1 MKILVCYAAV
11 SQGPSVQNTSVVGV
25 PALSN
30 VIRVPISDRI
40 SISVEDKKQYL
51 LNIIPIA
58 SQIGPVRR
66 RRDETYLILRRREPT
81 EE

>member
-30 VIRVPISDRI
+30 VIRVPISDGI
-40 SISVEDKKQYL
+40 SISAEDKKQYL
-51 LNIIPIA
+51 LNIIPRMTVF
-58 SQIGPVRR
+58 G
-66 RRDETYLILRRREPT
+66 
-81 EE
+81 